1 MDLSKLTGGCACGAV
16 RYACCAAPVVTLNCH
31 CRDCQRISGAPFV
44 SGFIVSTDAV
54 AVTGEVRWFETTAE
68 SGAIARRGFCPT
80 CGTALFAQS
89 EGASAMFRSI
99 RAASLDDASWF
110 EPSAEIFTRSAQSWA
125 PMNAS
130 TRKFETTPSV

>member
-1 MDLSKLTGGCACGAV
+1 MDLGEFLLPGTGLRPLGLIIAPGLVAILAV
-16 RYACCAAPVVTLNCH
+16 PTAS
-31 CRDCQRISGAPFV
+31 I
-44 SGFIVSTDAV
+44 

-68 SGAIARRGFCPT
+68 SGATAQRGFCPT

-89 EGASAMFRSI
+89 KGASAAFRSV